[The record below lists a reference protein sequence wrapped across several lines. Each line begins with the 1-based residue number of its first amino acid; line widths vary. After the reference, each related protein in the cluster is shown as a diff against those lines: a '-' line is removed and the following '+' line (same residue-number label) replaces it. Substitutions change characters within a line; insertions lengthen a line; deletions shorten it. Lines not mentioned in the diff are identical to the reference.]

1 MLTVEPCTHWQ
12 GVNTSGL
19 PAPLLAA
26 GLEANQ
32 LGKAAA
38 VLSVA
43 KLVGSGLRR
52 RRRGGAPGRLRRMK
66 SVVNGGFVCFM
77 GLSAVQSAFSPCSAA
92 HMLLPSSAAF
102 SCLTFP
108 LQARRMGG
116 LSSLPCSLRRQYDAS
131 V

>member
-1 MLTVEPCTHWQ
+1 MSE
-12 GVNTSGL
+12 L

-26 GLEANQ
+26 GREANQ

-66 SVVNGGFVCFM
+66 SVVNGGCNISL
-77 GLSAVQSAFSPCSAA
+77 GLSAVFSAFSPQSSA
-92 HMLLPSSAAF
+92 HMLLLSSAAP
-102 SCLTFP
+102 SCLTSP
-108 LQARRMGG
+108 LHAKRMGG
-116 LSSLPCSLRRQYDAS
+116 LPSLHCSFGP
-131 V
+131 